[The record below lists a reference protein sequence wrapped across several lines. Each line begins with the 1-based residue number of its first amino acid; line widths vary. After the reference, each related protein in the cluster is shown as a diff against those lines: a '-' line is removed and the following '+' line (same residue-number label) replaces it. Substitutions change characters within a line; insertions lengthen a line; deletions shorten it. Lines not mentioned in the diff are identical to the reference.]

1 MRHVAQVLG
10 FLMRSL
16 PSFDTDRL
24 AEAVEA
30 LSPEELD
37 LLPFGV
43 TGLDTEG
50 VVRVCNRAEKEFS
63 GYADRAALGR
73 LYFVDVAPC
82 LNNGYF
88 KGRIDKARRD
98 GTLDICFSFV
108 GDFSDSERELSV
120 RAQSASDGGLWIFIE
135 RG

>member
-1 MRHVAQVLG
+1 VEFGV
-10 FLMRSL
+10 RSL
-16 PSFDTDRL
+16 PSFDTPRL

-30 LSPEELD
+30 LTPEDID

-43 TGLDTEG
+43 TGLDSDN
-50 VVRVCNRAEKEFS
+50 VVRICNRAELERS
-63 GYADRAALGR
+63 GFGDRVALGR

-88 KGRIDKARRD
+88 KGRIDKARRE
-98 GTLDICFSFV
+98 GRLDIAFNFI
-108 GDFSDSERELSV
+108 GDFSDSARELAV
-120 RAQSASDGGLWIFIE
+120 RAQSGRDGGWWIFIE